1 MNDIF
6 HVMKIFRKTVLFA
19 KNFYLQQELRGIM
32 EVARSRGWQLELPQ
46 MYGLPGH
53 VRNWHGAGL
62 LTDTGYYTEK
72 LRNEGVKIVGLSLDP
87 VLLRT
92 AGAVV
97 APDNARIGVAA
108 AEYFLRHGYRRF
120 AVCEDCFGRDLAF
133 ERRIAAEGVHAVR
146 ISMPRYFR
154 STLALKR
161 VMERL
166 SLLPTPC
173 CIFCNNDW
181 EASSVL
187 NAAGMGGIKVPEHL
201 AVLGV
206 GNEELICSTASP
218 QISSLDTRLYERGRR
233 AAEELDRLMEGGDPR
248 SSPILI
254 PPGEVVERGSSSFYA
269 VSNRTLGRILAGED
283 IGTVFLPRARRIPG
297 RKRWI
302 SFFSRVSGSLLVDA
316 GAARAVREQGRS
328 LLPSGVKFVSG
339 EFKRGDTV
347 EIAGPD
353 GVPFARGLVNF
364 DAADCLR
371 ICGQSSVRVHSILGP
386 NVDEELIH
394 RDNLT
399 LNLP

>member
-1 MNDIF
+1 
-6 HVMKIFRKTVLFA
+6 MKMVRKTVLFA

-32 EVARSRGWQLELPQ
+32 EIARSRGWQLELPQ

-72 LRNEGVKIVGLSLDP
+72 LRNDGVKIVGLSLDP

-97 APDNARIGVAA
+97 APDNARIGVVA

-120 AVCEDCFGRDLAF
+120 AVCEDCFGRDFAF
-133 ERRIAAEGVHAVR
+133 ERRIAAEGFRSVR

-161 VMERL
+161 VMKKL

-173 CIFCNNDW
+173 CIYCNNDW
-181 EASSVL
+181 EASSIL
-187 NAAGMGGIKVPEHL
+187 NAAGMAGIKVPEHL

-233 AAEELDRLMEGGDPR
+233 AAEELDRLMEGGEPR
-248 SSPILI
+248 STPILI

-269 VSNRTLGRILAGED
+269 VSDRMLRRILDHLRKHAASPLRVAALARRFRLGESTLYRLFQEELGVSPKEFLTGLRLELVRTRLRDTDDTIAVIAGEC
-283 IGTVFLPRARRIPG
+283 GFPSPGALFGVFRERYGCTPAQWRAEN
-297 RKRWI
+297 RK
-302 SFFSRVSGSLLVDA
+302 
-316 GAARAVREQGRS
+316 
-328 LLPSGVKFVSG
+328 
-339 EFKRGDTV
+339 
-347 EIAGPD
+347 
-353 GVPFARGLVNF
+353 
-364 DAADCLR
+364 
-371 ICGQSSVRVHSILGP
+371 
-386 NVDEELIH
+386 
-394 RDNLT
+394 
-399 LNLP
+399 

>member
-187 NAAGMGGIKVPEHL
+187 NAAGMAGIKVPEHL

-269 VSNRTLGRILAGED
+269 VSNRTLGRILA
-283 IGTVFLPRARRIPG
+283 FLRKRAVSPLQISALARRFRLSESTLYRLFYAELGISPKEFLTELRLEQARTRLRDTDDTIATIAAECGFSSACSLFELFRARYGCTPG
-297 RKRWI
+297 RWR
-302 SFFSRVSGSLLVDA
+302 
-316 GAARAVREQGRS
+316 AANR
-328 LLPSGVKFVSG
+328 
-339 EFKRGDTV
+339 
-347 EIAGPD
+347 
-353 GVPFARGLVNF
+353 
-364 DAADCLR
+364 
-371 ICGQSSVRVHSILGP
+371 
-386 NVDEELIH
+386 
-394 RDNLT
+394 
-399 LNLP
+399 